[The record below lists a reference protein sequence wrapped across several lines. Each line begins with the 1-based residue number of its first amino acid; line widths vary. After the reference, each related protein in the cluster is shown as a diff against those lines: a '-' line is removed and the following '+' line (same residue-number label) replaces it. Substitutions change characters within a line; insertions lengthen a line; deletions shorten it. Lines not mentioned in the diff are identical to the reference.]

1 MTVEFE
7 GRSRAP
13 YSYDHSL
20 RGISPPMTTIAS
32 ESTSLD
38 NPCFSHKPVSP
49 EGRQVLINK
58 LWPPNATS
66 DHDNVEDFEAYFNF
80 LQQECDPVSQ
90 KSNAIQSYAD
100 LAYVL
105 GIVKGNADATMSEL
119 RQTIINVQPSLG
131 RDETKLSA
139 SIELVVRLWLTVNI
153 RNLMPNDRICL
164 QSFLPWPDSLSLT
177 EVLQRWTDQSQTQA
191 QLQPP
196 VSRSS
201 LRDELPDVLN
211 VCDLKQTFGYKI
223 QWTNDLTNHL
233 AMNGSVIYLYH
244 HVSVLRRIRSSASL

>member
-7 GRSRAP
+7 GRSRAR
-13 YSYDHSL
+13 YFYDHSL
-20 RGISPPMTTIAS
+20 LGISSPMTTIAS
-32 ESTSLD
+32 GSTSL
-38 NPCFSHKPVSP
+38 NNSCFSRNPVSP

-66 DHDNVEDFEAYFNF
+66 D
-80 LQQECDPVSQ
+80 QQ
-90 KSNAIQSYAD
+90 SNAIQSYAD
-100 LAYVL
+100 LAYIL

-119 RQTIINVQPSLG
+119 RQILMNVQPSLG

-164 QSFLPWPDSLSLT
+164 QSFLPWPDSLSLM
-177 EVLQRWTDQSQTQA
+177 EVLRKWIDQSQTQA
-191 QLQPP
+191 QAQPP
-196 VSRSS
+196 VSRSP
-201 LRDELPDVLN
+201 LRGEFPDVLN
-211 VCDLKQTFGYKI
+211 VCDLKQTFGYRI

-244 HVSVLRRIRSSASL
+244 HVSVLKRIRNSVSP

>member
-1 MTVEFE
+1 
-7 GRSRAP
+7 
-13 YSYDHSL
+13 
-20 RGISPPMTTIAS
+20 MTTIANG
-32 ESTSLD
+32 STNLD
-38 NPCFSHKPVSP
+38 NSCFSRNPVSP

-58 LWPPNATS
+58 FWPPNATPAPNATS
-66 DHDNVEDFEAYFNF
+66 DDDNVEDFAAYFNF
-80 LQQECDPVSQ
+80 LQQECDPASQ

-105 GIVKGNADATMSEL
+105 GIVKGNADATMSDL
-119 RQTIINVQPSLG
+119 RQTLMNVQPSLG

-164 QSFLPWPDSLSLT
+164 QSFLPWPDSLSLM

-191 QLQPP
+191 QSQPP
-196 VSRSS
+196 VSSS
-201 LRDELPDVLN
+201 PLRGEFPDILN
-211 VCDLKQTFGYKI
+211 VCDLRQTFGYKI
-223 QWTNDLTNHL
+223 HWTNDLTNHL

-244 HVSVLRRIRSSASL
+244 HVSVLKRIRNSVSP

>member
-7 GRSRAP
+7 GRSRVP
-13 YSYDHSL
+13 CFYRHSL
-20 RGISPPMTTIAS
+20 RGISSPMTTIAS
-32 ESTSLD
+32 GSMNLD
-38 NPCFSHKPVSP
+38 NSCFSRSPVSP

-58 LWPPNATS
+58 FWPPNATS
-66 DHDNVEDFEAYFNF
+66 DDDNVEDFTAYFNF
-80 LQQECDPVSQ
+80 LQQECDPASQ
-90 KSNAIQSYAD
+90 QINAIQSYAD

-105 GIVKGNADATMSEL
+105 GIVKGNADATMSDL
-119 RQTIINVQPSLG
+119 RQTLMNVQPSLG

-164 QSFLPWPDSLSLT
+164 QSFLPWPDSLSLM

-191 QLQPP
+191 QSQPP
-196 VSRSS
+196 VSTSP
-201 LRDELPDVLN
+201 LRGEFPDVLN

-244 HVSVLRRIRSSASL
+244 HVSVLKRIRNSVSP